1 MKKKSV
7 IWIAVALSV
16 FVLITNIVVCAIY
29 SLFEQGNS
37 IYLLGL
43 IVLPLL
49 PYVLLLSI
57 PTYGIKTESDEI
69 TDKNTTK
76 K

>member
-7 IWIAVALSV
+7 IWIAVAFSV
-16 FVLITNIVVCAIY
+16 FVLITNIVVCAVY

-49 PYVLLLSI
+49 PYILLLSI
-57 PTYGIKTESDEI
+57 PTYGIKTKSDEI
-69 TDKNTTK
+69 TDKNSTK

>member
-16 FVLITNIVVCAIY
+16 FVLITNFVVCAVY

-49 PYVLLLSI
+49 PYILLLSI
-57 PTYGIKTESDEI
+57 PTYGIKTKSDEI
-69 TDKNTTK
+69 TDKNSTK

>member
-7 IWIAVALSV
+7 ILIAVVLSI
-16 FVLITNIVVCAIY
+16 LILIANIIVCAIY
-29 SLFEQGNS
+29 SLFDQENS

-49 PYVLLLSI
+49 PYILLLSI
-57 PTYGIKTESDEI
+57 PTYGIKTKSDEI
-69 TDKNTTK
+69 TEKNSTK

>member
-16 FVLITNIVVCAIY
+16 FVLITNIVVCAVY
-29 SLFEQGNS
+29 SLFEQQNS

-49 PYVLLLSI
+49 PFLMLLAI
-57 PTYGIKTESDEI
+57 PTYNIKSKSNETSNNSDE
-69 TDKNTTK
+69 K
-76 K
+76 

>member
-16 FVLITNIVVCAIY
+16 FVLITNIVVCAVY
-29 SLFEQGNS
+29 SLFEQENS

-49 PYVLLLSI
+49 PFLMLLAI
-57 PTYGIKTESDEI
+57 PTYNIKPKSNETSNNSDE
-69 TDKNTTK
+69 K
-76 K
+76 

>member
-7 IWIAVALSV
+7 ILIAVALSV
-16 FVLITNIVVCAIY
+16 FVLITNIVVCAVY
-29 SLFEQGNS
+29 SLFEQENS

-49 PYVLLLSI
+49 PFLMLFAI
-57 PTYGIKTESDEI
+57 PTYNIKPKSNETSNNSDE
-69 TDKNTTK
+69 K
-76 K
+76 